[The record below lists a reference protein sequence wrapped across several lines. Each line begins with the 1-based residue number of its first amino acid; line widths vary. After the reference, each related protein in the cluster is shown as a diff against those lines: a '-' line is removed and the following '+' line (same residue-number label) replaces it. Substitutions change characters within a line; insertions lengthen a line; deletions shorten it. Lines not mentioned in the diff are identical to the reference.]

1 MYLEQACLL
10 GTGEISTLFHGL
22 LPDVIYFVLTLY
34 KCNEM
39 AIFFFLCTWFISLLQ
54 RRFFSVVDTAENKQ

>member
-10 GTGEISTLFHGL
+10 GTGKISTLFHGL

-39 AIFFFLCTWFISLLQ
+39 AIFFPLYLVHLLASEEVLLCG
-54 RRFFSVVDTAENKQ
+54 